1 VTDGFLTLS
10 RWAQCTCTEGN
21 YGALGCMR
29 FEPVPLGARRARAA
43 VAQGQKSKSPEL
55 SEGPPQINAL
65 WGGLQKTHQ
74 PGPARRGKEK
84 ARKGASGP

>member
-21 YGALGCMR
+21 YGALGCTR
-29 FEPVPLGARRARAA
+29 FEPVPLGARRARAPLLPR
-43 VAQGQKSKSPEL
+43 GKSRSRRSYPK
-55 SEGPPQINAL
+55 ACL